1 MMTKMKSLLSATL
14 YRLVVPA
21 LIAATGLGVSLGLLS
36 YIA

>member
-1 MMTKMKSLLSATL
+1 MMTQMKTLFSATL
-14 YRLVVPA
+14 YRLIIPA